1 MIFSRANVATFSTSL
16 GIQFCGLFTGVLTAR
31 LLGPTA
37 RGELATVML
46 WPVILS
52 NLGLLGCNWA
62 LAREVVANPLHEAD
76 WIRAALTVGLAAACL
91 CLLIGYWLI
100 PHLLPQ
106 DRRGL
111 GSLAR
116 ICLLSIPLGI
126 FNQTLLAIE
135 HGRMRWRRYNVVRG
149 SFFIFYVILISLI
162 AVSKK
167 PQLQWFV
174 WAYLASHALA
184 VLLRIAIQHESLAA
198 GKLRISECFRLLRSG
213 LPYFWATASNLLT
226 LQLDDILV
234 VSLMS
239 AQAAGIYAV
248 AVTISSAQSSL
259 SEALGITSFAL
270 ISNEKNVKRQGRILT
285 ETFRQASLT
294 SMCLGLLLCCVVPLL
309 IKPLFGQEF
318 AQAVRPA
325 VILTA
330 AAALTTPTGIL
341 IHGLRGAGR
350 PYPGL
355 ASQLSGTAVLAISA
369 AILLPNFGLLGMAWA
384 VVFSAL
390 VQMVLLIAAASTF
403 LQLSPFRFWPF
414 GIRAVRDF
422 GRSVMAMR
430 LRYSRSAA

>member
-1 MIFSRANVATFSTSL
+1 MIFSRANIATFPTSL
-16 GIQFCGLFTGVLTAR
+16 AIQFCGLITGILTAR

-46 WPVILS
+46 WPMILS

-62 LAREVVANPLHEAD
+62 LAREVAANPLNEAD
-76 WIRAALTVGLAAACL
+76 WIRAALTVGSAAAFL
-91 CLLIGYWLI
+91 CLLAGYWLA

-106 DRRGL
+106 DRRHL
-111 GSLAR
+111 ASLVR
-116 ICLLSIPLGI
+116 LCLLSIPVGI

-135 HGRMRWRRYNVVRG
+135 QGRMRWRRYNFVRG
-149 SFFIFYVILISLI
+149 SFFIFYVILICLI
-162 AVSKK
+162 AATKRT
-167 PQLQWFV
+167 QLQWFV
-174 WAYLASHALA
+174 WAYLASHALT
-184 VLLRIAIQHESLAA
+184 VILRIAIQRESFAA
-198 GKLRISECFRLLRSG
+198 GKLRLSECLRLLRNG

-226 LQLDDILV
+226 LQLDDIIV

-248 AVTISSAQSSL
+248 AVTFSSAQSSL

-270 ISNEKNVKRQGRILT
+270 LSNEKNIDRQGRIIT
-285 ETFRQASLT
+285 ETFRQTALT
-294 SMCLGLLLCCVVPLL
+294 SLCLGLVLCCIVPLL
-309 IKPLFGQEF
+309 IGPLFGQKF

-330 AAALTTPTGIL
+330 AAALTAPAGIL

-355 ASQLSGTAVLAISA
+355 ASQLSGTAVLGISA
-369 AILLPNFGLLGMAWA
+369 VILLPNFGLLGMAWA
-384 VVFSAL
+384 VVLGAC
-390 VQMVLLIAAASTF
+390 VQIVLLIAAAST
-403 LQLSPFRFWPF
+403 LLGLSPLSFWPF
-414 GIRAVRDF
+414 GIKDVRGF

-430 LRYSRSAA
+430 LRYSRSPA